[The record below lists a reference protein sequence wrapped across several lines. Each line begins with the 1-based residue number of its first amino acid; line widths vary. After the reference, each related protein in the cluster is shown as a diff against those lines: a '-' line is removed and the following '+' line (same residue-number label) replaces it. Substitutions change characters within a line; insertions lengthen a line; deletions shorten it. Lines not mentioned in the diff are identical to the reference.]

1 MNFCL
6 VTLIDMEVQMWPR
19 DSNLISGQEYVG
31 NQLVAREVSSHGY
44 ESIINEYV
52 YIDTKQ
58 VEKTFKLIPNTWD
71 LIKGIGIDLGG
82 GVGCI
87 SSTLAKKDQV
97 EKIYC
102 VELVEEAVNL
112 CHPIVKNKILGKKAN
127 KVQSVIGDF
136 DQLELPDNSLDFA
149 VSWDSMHHSKDPV
162 KTFEECKR
170 VLKPNGM
177 FIIVDRAHNN
187 STPDSEIERILNIEY
202 NEEFLIKNHRP
213 TDLVLTR
220 RENGEHE
227 YRYSEWY
234 DFFEKSG
241 FEVLSN
247 VIIKTLTDENQKLKN
262 DANIPEIF
270 VDYKLGAFGD
280 RKIAFALK
288 SQKINK

>member
-1 MNFCL
+1 M
-6 VTLIDMEVQMWPR
+6 TLIDMEIQMWSR
-19 DSNLISGQEYVG
+19 DSNLISSQEYVG
-31 NQLVAREVSSHGY
+31 NQLVAREISSHGY

-52 YIDTKQ
+52 YIDTEQ
-58 VEKTFKLIPNTWD
+58 VKNTIKLIPDIWD
-71 LIKGIGIDLGG
+71 LIKGVGIDLGG

-112 CHPIVKNKILGKKAN
+112 CHPIVKDTILGSKSN

-136 DQLELPDNSLDFA
+136 DQLELPDHSIDFA
-149 VSWDSMHHSKDPV
+149 ISWDSMHHSRDPV

-170 VLKPNGM
+170 VLKPDGV
-177 FIIVDRAHNN
+177 FIIVDRAHND
-187 STPDSEIERILNIEY
+187 STPSSEIERMYNIVY
-202 NEEFLIKNHRP
+202 DEEFLIKNHRP
-213 TDLVLTR
+213 IDLVLTR

-241 FEVLSN
+241 FQLLSN
-247 VIIKTLTDENQKLKN
+247 LIIKTLTDENQKLKN

-270 VDYKLGAFGD
+270 VDYALGAFGN

-288 SQKINK
+288 PNKINK

>member
-1 MNFCL
+1 MT
-6 VTLIDMEVQMWPR
+6 VIDMEIQTWKR
-19 DSNLISGQEYVG
+19 DLNLISGQEYMT
-31 NQLVAREVSSHGY
+31 NQIVAREISSNGY
-44 ESIINEYV
+44 ESIINDYV
-52 YIDTKQ
+52 FIDTNQ

-102 VELVEEAVNL
+102 VELVEEAVKL
-112 CHPIVKNKILGKKAN
+112 CQPIVKDTILGSKAN
-127 KVQSVIGDF
+127 KVQSVVGDF
-136 DQLELPDNSLDFA
+136 DQLELPDNSIDFA
-149 VSWDSMHHSKDPV
+149 VSWDSMHHSQDPV

-170 VLKPNGM
+170 VLKPNGV

-187 STPDSEIERILNIEY
+187 STDNSEIERMLNIEY
-202 NEEFLIKNHRP
+202 DEEFLIKNHRP

-227 YRYSEWY
+227 YRYFEWY
-234 DFFEKSG
+234 DFFKKSG
-241 FEVLSN
+241 FQVLSN

-262 DANIPEIF
+262 DANIQEIF